1 MRVINPKCSDH
12 TSVLSSIVISLH
24 FYDLLPHPERY
35 SKIKKYTS
43 NYGICGESSDGFE
56 YCNPAISLTVY
67 DENGQIINKPTNDTN
82 KKAFIVK
89 INNHRYNALKPKLTK
104 EMKLKT
110 ILSQF
115 THEELNNFILNKISK

>member
-1 MRVINPKCSDH
+1 M
-12 TSVLSSIVISLH
+12 
-24 FYDLLPHPERY
+24 
-35 SKIKKYTS
+35 
-43 NYGICGESSDGFE
+43 
-56 YCNPAISLTVY
+56 TVY